1 MSLTIFPNLAV
12 IENSNTSNNK
22 THCTVTTSTPSI
34 IKKLH
39 LPSITKRSYSLKGS
53 SPLIRGELSKGIFL
67 KIFVMICFRFLKEWY
82 VKHETPATGSFLLS
96 LLCPLSFSALPV
108 SSVQIELSKLNCE
121 TVDFICQILMIR
133 KHLCRLRSWC

>member
-1 MSLTIFPNLAV
+1 MPNLAV
-12 IENSNTSNNK
+12 FENSNTSNNK
-22 THCTVTTSTPSI
+22 THCPVTTSPPSI

-67 KIFVMICFRFLKEWY
+67 NIFVAICFRFLKEIII
-82 VKHETPATGSFLLS
+82 KHEIPATGSFLIS

-108 SSVQIELSKLNCE
+108 SSVQIKLSKFNCE
-121 TVDFICQILMIR
+121 TVCFICQILMIT